1 MYACKLFKVEYQFSD
16 INLVANEFL
25 LKIMNKD
32 TEGYG
37 VYVAIKS
44 ELYMDAAAER
54 ST

>member
-1 MYACKLFKVEYQFSD
+1 MQSKCMQVTIDQRVPVALGHIHVQVEYQFSD

-37 VYVAIKS
+37 K
-44 ELYMDAAAER
+44 
-54 ST
+54 

>member
-1 MYACKLFKVEYQFSD
+1 MFIRCSFCTWTHTQVEYQFSD

-37 VYVAIKS
+37 K
-44 ELYMDAAAER
+44 
-54 ST
+54 

>member
-1 MYACKLFKVEYQFSD
+1 MHASDQQVKKFIRCSFCTWTHTQVEYQFSD

-37 VYVAIKS
+37 K
-44 ELYMDAAAER
+44 
-54 ST
+54 